1 MAVNDKVIIDSVDN
15 NIGKIII
22 DSDVSG
28 SDNFEEVG

>member
-15 NIGKIII
+15 NIGKIIT
-22 DSDVSG
+22 DSDLSG